1 MRIVI
6 HTKAEHEEA
15 LAEVE
20 EWMCHQERPVPK
32 NFDALVDAIVK
43 YEKKHYPIGWEE

>member
-20 EWMCHQERPVPK
+20 EWMRHQEQPVPK